1 MIYSLKFQ
9 NNHSGYTVVHGF
21 ENEPK
26 VNAAGPVGAPGKN
39 APGKK

>member
-1 MIYSLKFQ
+1 MICSFKFP
-9 NNHSGYTVVHGF
+9 NNHSGYTVSHGF

-26 VNAAGPVGAPGKN
+26 VNAAGPAGASGKN

>member
-1 MIYSLKFQ
+1 MIYSFKFQ
-9 NNHSGYTVVHGF
+9 NNHSGYTVGHGF